1 MSLPKR
7 GDVVLVLFPNSDLV
21 TIKARPALVV
31 QSDRA
36 TTDLPQILVVAITSQ
51 MFRAGYP
58 SRMVVLAESSIGRV
72 AGLLTD
78 SVIIADNIVTV
89 ETSDIARI
97 IGTLPMNLIDPV
109 NLIDPALRYVLEL
122 P

>member
-1 MSLPKR
+1 
-7 GDVVLVLFPNSDLV
+7 
-21 TIKARPALVV
+21 
-31 QSDRA
+31 
-36 TTDLPQILVVAITSQ
+36 

-58 SRMVVLAESSIGRV
+58 SRIVVLTDSAIGRE

-97 IGTLPMNLIDPV
+97 IGTLPMSLIDP
-109 NLIDPALRYVLEL
+109 LLRHVLEL